1 MPALAAIFLMNTMGF
16 DKISLTGR
24 ALKYL
29 GQREHSRLELERK
42 LAPYVQDGEDL
53 GTVLDALEAKGFINP
68 ERVAQSVLYRRSG
81 KLGNARVLHELRSK
95 GLDDDTVRAA
105 AEQLQDTEHARAW
118 AVWQRKFGTPANTP
132 QERMKQMRF
141 LASRGFGGDVVNK
154 VLRGQAP
161 DED

>member
-42 LAPYVQDGEDL
+42 LAPHVQDGEDL
-53 GTVLDALEAKGFINP
+53 GAVLDALEAKGFINP

-118 AVWQRKFGTPANTP
+118 AVWQRKFGTPASTP

>member
-1 MPALAAIFLMNTMGF
+1 MNTMGF

-42 LAPYVQDGEDL
+42 LAPHVQDGEDL
-53 GTVLDALEAKGFINP
+53 GAVLDALEAKGFINP

-105 AEQLQDTEHARAW
+105 AEQLQGTEHARAW
-118 AVWQRKFGTPANTP
+118 AVWQRKFGTPASTP

-161 DED
+161 SED